1 MKNVHDIYLN
11 VLEILFHILCIIN
24 FITNKMKMWR
34 VVLSQREIT
43 TICNYSSKKLRSY
56 LLTIFKDGWPDT
68 CI

>member
-11 VLEILFHILCIIN
+11 IRNTFRILCIIN

-43 TICNYSSKKLRSY
+43 IICNYSSKKFRSY
-56 LLTIFKDGWPDT
+56 LLTIFKDVWPDT